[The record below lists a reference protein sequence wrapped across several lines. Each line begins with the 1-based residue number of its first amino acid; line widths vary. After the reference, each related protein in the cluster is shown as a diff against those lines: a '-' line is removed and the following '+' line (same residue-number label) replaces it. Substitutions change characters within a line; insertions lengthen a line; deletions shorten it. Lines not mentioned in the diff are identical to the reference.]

1 MLLLCAQIFQSSSL
15 CRKPTIDVSKDLF
28 LNLFTVLL
36 DARLEHIDDG
46 LQVIRSV
53 NVTVV
58 KIVDRGHPTVVLG

>member
-1 MLLLCAQIFQSSSL
+1 MCKRPSM
-15 CRKPTIDVSKDLF
+15 DVTKDVF

-36 DARLEHIDDG
+36 DARLEHINDG

-58 KIVDRGHPTVVLG
+58 KMVDRGHPTVVLG